1 MARIEGAPGAAGTQF
16 RRVLG
21 HRPEVARQWAALD
34 EALRFEGTLAPELK
48 EQVRRALAQHS
59 GCAFCASLG
68 EPDEQSHDEVTR
80 AAIRFALAVNDGAAA
95 VGDDAF
101 DTLQRHFSTP
111 QQVELMAWICFM
123 HASEQMGALFRL
135 APASAQE
142 LRGYEAWLTAGF
154 RRAQRQVQ
162 SAAPASA

>member
-1 MARIEGAPGAAGTQF
+1 MARIDGAPGAVGTQF

-21 HRPEVARQWAALD
+21 HRPEVGQRWSALD
-34 EALRFEGTLAPELK
+34 EALRFEGTLPPVLK

-68 EPDEQSHDEVTR
+68 EPDGQLHDEATR
-80 AAIRFALAVNDGAAA
+80 AAIRFALAVNEGAAG
-95 VGDDAF
+95 VGDDTFEA
-101 DTLQRHFSTP
+101 LKAHFSTQ
-111 QQVELMAWICFM
+111 QQVELVAWICFM

-154 RRAQRQVQ
+154 QRAARQAQ
-162 SAAPASA
+162 SAASASA